1 DMDTLPYVMGVCKET
16 LRWHTLLPSG
26 LPHVASEDAVVQG
39 YFIPKG
45 TIIIGNAWALLH
57 NETDFG
63 PNPDKFDPERYLIS
77 GVRDPGNTGAFG
89 FGRRICPG
97 RYMAINSVFLAIASI
112 LQVFEISKARDES
125 GKEISIDTE
134 FTSGFFSHAPEF
146 ECTIRPRSSIAE
158 ELIGRAV

>member
-1 DMDTLPYVMGVCKET
+1 MSIFMGGNDTTGLTIQTFVLAMTLYPEVQKKAQQEIDHILGLQRLPEVADMDTLPYVMGVCKET

-26 LPHVASEDAVVQG
+26 LPHVASENAVVQG

-63 PNPDKFDPERYLIS
+63 PNPDKFDPERYLIP

-112 LQVFEISKARDES
+112 L
-125 GKEISIDTE
+125 
-134 FTSGFFSHAPEF
+134 
-146 ECTIRPRSSIAE
+146 
-158 ELIGRAV
+158 